1 MFEDLINKFDSA
13 LKKLR
18 GQGKITENNID
29 DSLREIRRVLFDAD
43 VNYRVVTNFIKEV
56 KEKSLGKNVINSI
69 TPGQLIIKI
78 INDELISLMGS
89 EKSDLKFSNA
99 IPSVIMLAGLQGS
112 GKTTFAAKLAKS
124 LKSKGRNPLLVA
136 CDVYRPAAIEQLK
149 ILGKEIDIPVYSEDA
164 QQDVIKIT
172 EKAVDYARKNARDT
186 MIIDTAGRLA
196 IDDLLMK
203 EVENIKNFAKP
214 DEILFVVDS
223 MTGQDAV
230 NTAKTFHD
238 RLDYSGIVLTKLDGD
253 TKGGAALSIRA
264 VVQKPIKFIS
274 IGEKLDAIDQFH
286 PDRMVSRILGM
297 GDIVS
302 FVEKAHQEID
312 LKETEK
318 LEEKLRKNK
327 FDFDDFL
334 NQIKQIKKMG
344 SVNSLLSMIPGANKA
359 MKNAEIDEKVF
370 VRIEAIILSMTKNE
384 RGNPNILNGMRRR
397 RIADGSG
404 TSIQEV
410 NKLLKQ
416 FEEMRKMMKGFSSGK
431 MRNLLK
437 GMKVPPGM
445 MNGMKFN

>member
-1 MFEDLINKFDSA
+1 MFEDLINKFDVV
-13 LKKLR
+13 LKKLK

-29 DSLREIRRVLFDAD
+29 ESLREVRRVLFDAD
-43 VNYRVVTNFIKEV
+43 VNYKVVTNFIKEV

-78 INDELISLMGS
+78 INDELIRLMGS
-89 EKSDLKFSNA
+89 EKSDLRFSNS

-112 GKTTFAAKLAKS
+112 GKTTFAAKLARN

-136 CDVYRPAAIEQLK
+136 CDVYRPAAIDQLK
-149 ILGKEIDIPVYSEDA
+149 ILGKEIDIPVFSSDVEK
-164 QQDVIKIT
+164 DVIRIT
-172 EKAVDYARKNARDT
+172 DSALDFARKNARDT

-196 IDDLLMK
+196 IDDLLMR
-203 EVENIKNFAKP
+203 EVENIKNFARP

-230 NTAKTFHD
+230 NTAKSFHD
-238 RLDYSGIVLTKLDGD
+238 KLDYTGIVLTKLDGD

-264 VVQKPIKFIS
+264 VVEKPIKFIS

-312 LKETEK
+312 VKESEK
-318 LEEKLRKNK
+318 LEDKLRKNK
-327 FDFDDFL
+327 FDFNDFL

-344 SVNSLLSMIPGANKA
+344 SINSLISMIPGANKA
-359 MKNAEIDEKVF
+359 MKNSEVDEKVF
-370 VRIEAIILSMTKNE
+370 VRIEAIILSMTKKE
-384 RGNPNILNGMRRR
+384 RENPNVLNGMRRR
-397 RIADGSG
+397 RIAEGSG

-410 NKLLKQ
+410 NRLLKQ
-416 FEEMRKMMKGFSSGK
+416 FDDMKKMMKGFSSGK
-431 MRNLLK
+431 MKNLLK
-437 GMKVPPGM
+437 GMKLPPGM
-445 MNGMKFN
+445 PNGLKFN

>member
-1 MFEDLINKFDSA
+1 MFEDLINKFDAA
-13 LKKLR
+13 LRKLK

-29 DSLREIRRVLFDAD
+29 ESLREVRRVLFDAD
-43 VNYRVVTNFIKEV
+43 VNYKVVTNFIKDV

-69 TPGQLIIKI
+69 TPGQLIVKI
-78 INDELISLMGS
+78 INDELIRLMGS
-89 EKSDLKFSNA
+89 EKSDLKLSNS

-112 GKTTFAAKLAKS
+112 GKTTFAAKLAS
-124 LKSKGRNPLLVA
+124 NLKSKGRNPILVA

-149 ILGKEIDIPVYSEDA
+149 ILGHEIAVPVFSADDEK
-164 QQDVIKIT
+164 DVIKIT
-172 EKAVDYARKNARDT
+172 GSALEFARKNARDT

-196 IDDLLMK
+196 IDELLMR

-230 NTAKTFHD
+230 NTAKAFHD
-238 RLDYSGIVLTKLDGD
+238 KLDYSGIVLTKLDGD

-264 VVQKPIKFIS
+264 VVEKPIKFIS

-286 PDRMVSRILGM
+286 PDRMASRILGM

-312 LKETEK
+312 IKESEK
-318 LEEKLRKNK
+318 LEDKLRKNK
-327 FDFDDFL
+327 FDFNDFL

-344 SVNSLLSMIPGANKA
+344 SINSLLSMIPGASKA
-359 MKNAEIDEKVF
+359 MKNSEVDEKVF
-370 VRIEAIILSMTKNE
+370 VRIEAIILSMTNKE
-384 RGNPNILNGMRRR
+384 RDNPNILNGMRRR
-397 RIADGSG
+397 RIAEGSG

-410 NKLLKQ
+410 NRLLKQ
-416 FEEMRKMMKGFSSGK
+416 FDDMKKMMKGFSSGK
-431 MRNLLK
+431 MKSLLK
-437 GMKVPPGM
+437 GMKLPPGM
-445 MNGMKFN
+445 PNDLKFN